1 MTLGRIPSDRKALAR
16 MIDHALLKPEATLA
30 DVAALTDEAR
40 RLGVLA
46 VGCPRPDRC

>member
-16 MIDHALLKPEATLA
+16 MIDHALLKPEA
-30 DVAALTDEAR
+30 ALTDEAR